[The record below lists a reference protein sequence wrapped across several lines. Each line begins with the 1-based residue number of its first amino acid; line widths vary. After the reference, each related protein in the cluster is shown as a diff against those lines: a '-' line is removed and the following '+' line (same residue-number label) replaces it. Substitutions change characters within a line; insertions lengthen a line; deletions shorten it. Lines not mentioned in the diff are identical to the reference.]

1 MSYNRKVNMMAFLQR
16 FAWLIVIPV
25 LFVGCEK
32 QPYSIPGVITLD
44 GGPIGNAQI
53 MFMPEGSD
61 EIAVLASSDDEGR
74 FLIVPVG
81 GKAGLP
87 SGRYKVVVVKVA
99 DANPS
104 GPEMTET
111 TVAEIYSRPETT
123 PLTVDLPVSGEVK
136 LEVTGQ

>member
-1 MSYNRKVNMMAFLQR
+1 MIALLQR
-16 FAWLIVIPV
+16 FSWLIVMPV
-25 LFVGCEK
+25 LFVGCER

-104 GPEMTET
+104 GPEMTEAM
-111 TVAEIYSRPETT
+111 VAEIYNSPETT
-123 PLTVDLPVSGEVK
+123 PLTVELPVSGEVK

>member
-1 MSYNRKVNMMAFLQR
+1 MMAFLQR
-16 FAWLIVIPV
+16 FAWLVVMPV

-53 MFMPEGSD
+53 MFMSEGSD
-61 EIAVLASSDDEGR
+61 DIAVLASSDNEGR

-99 DANPS
+99 DANPT
-104 GPEMTET
+104 GPEMMEAG
-111 TVAEIYSRPETT
+111 VAEIYNSPETT
-123 PLTVDLPVSGEVK
+123 PLTVELPVSGEVK

>member
-1 MSYNRKVNMMAFLQR
+1 MMAFLQR
-16 FAWLIVIPV
+16 FVWLVVMPV

-32 QPYSIPGVITLD
+32 QPFSIPGVITLD

-61 EIAVLASSDDEGR
+61 EIAVLASSDNEGR

-87 SGRYKVVVVKVA
+87 NGRYKVVVVKVA
-99 DANPS
+99 DANPT
-104 GPEMTET
+104 GPDMTEPG
-111 TVAEIYSRPETT
+111 VAEIYNSPETT